1 MKHRTPILATI
12 IIALALGAMA
22 ALYFFRPTTS
32 KIKPQAIVP
41 LVSVRE
47 IVPSSEKVFIEA
59 FGTVIPARQVELF
72 AEVEGRIVEQ
82 NQELVPG
89 GVLRD
94 HSFLVQID
102 PRAYQFIVRE
112 RKADLVEAETKL
124 ALEKG
129 QQNIASREWQLF
141 NEEKDRAQVS
151 ERLALREPHLKS
163 ALAQVEAAASRLASA
178 ELDVQRTKVTAPF
191 NALILEEYVEKG
203 QLIGRQTPIAKL
215 VETDY
220 FWIQVSVSLADL
232 SRITFADQNNP
243 QGSAVEVI
251 LETENGGAV
260 VRKATVFKLL
270 GDLDPKGRMARI
282 LVSVKDPLNLQ
293 EPASTGKIL
302 LGSYVKVRIEAGVMD
317 GVYVIPRE
325 AIRENDRL
333 WVLTTDN
340 TLAIRQTTVK
350 WRRKDELLVSV
361 DMGPGE
367 KVIISRL
374 QSPLPGMALRIESGN
389 ASAGQGL

>member
-1 MKHRTPILATI
+1 
-12 IIALALGAMA
+12 
-22 ALYFFRPTTS
+22 
-32 KIKPQAIVP
+32 
-41 LVSVRE
+41 
-47 IVPSSEKVFIEA
+47 
-59 FGTVIPARQVELF
+59 
-72 AEVEGRIVEQ
+72 
-82 NQELVPG
+82 
-89 GVLRD
+89 VLRD
-94 HSFLVQID
+94 DSFLVQID

-141 NEEKDRAQVS
+141 NEEKDRTQVS

-178 ELDVQRTKVTAPF
+178 ELDVQRTRVTAPF

-232 SRITFADQNNP
+232 SRIIFADQNTP
-243 QGSAVEVI
+243 QGSAVEVV
-251 LETENGGAV
+251 LETENGGGV
-260 VRKATVFKLL
+260 VRKASVFKLL

-293 EPASTGKIL
+293 EATSDERRAGKIL

-333 WVLTTDN
+333 WVLTAGN
-340 TLAIRQTTVK
+340 TLAIRQTTVQ
-350 WRRKDELLVSV
+350 WRRKNELLVGV
-361 DMGPGE
+361 DIGPGE
-367 KVIISRL
+367 KVITSRL
-374 QSPLPGMALRIESGN
+374 QSPLPGMALRTESDMRHQLKACENGN
-389 ASAGQGL
+389 L